1 MSKATLVRMRKD
13 DPRVLRAMQK
23 GYALGRMKLREAM
36 FKKAQYDDRIMKF
49 LAKHFLGYSD
59 FRRKVPADKAEDA
72 WSETEE
78 MSMPEPIIP
87 PDLVSEW
94 ARLRKLGEEYDNL
107 WVPQPDG
114 APRSSG

>member
-107 WVPQPDG
+107 WVPKPDG